1 MKTWQQTAQRLP
13 VRVRPMRGETVIS
26 YVFRLADANDLARP
40 TILLGAL
47 GRPTRGLTRSLVND
61 FDIRV
66 NQHSLDRLET
76 FTGIPAARLRKAL
89 PGLHRL
95 DDTLPEEIPAFRP
108 SRAWGLHDYCDQCAA
123 RLPAQHTI
131 RVYSLYFPKL
141 CRKHR
146 VWFADRTDLTNTPEI
161 ITAHRRYGR
170 LLAATGDRQWAYGQ
184 LHRATQIIMDWA
196 PHSYR
201 LVPRL
206 HERWEARGKALPG
219 FHTPHNPTHLL
230 VYPEA
235 VALTEVFCD
244 LEWRRHIAMV
254 REFQTANFYQ
264 HVAKRLNQPPDFARW
279 LERPWTRLLRRNYE
293 SVPNPIQRWINE
305 IRHKHAK
312 TRTEFYERHAGFART
327 PFPEIRHFK

>member
-108 SRAWGLHDYCDQCAA
+108 SRAWGLHDYCDPMRCPAA
-123 RLPAQHTI
+123 RAAHDQGLLALFPQALPQAPRLARRQDRPHQHP
-131 RVYSLYFPKL
+131 RDH
-141 CRKHR
+141 HR
-146 VWFADRTDLTNTPEI
+146 PPPLRPTPRR
-161 ITAHRRYGR
+161 HRRPPVGLR
-170 LLAATGDRQWAYGQ
+170 TATPRHPDHHGLGAPQ
-184 LHRATQIIMDWA
+184 L
-196 PHSYR
+196 P
-201 LVPRL
+201 PRS
-206 HERWEARGKALPG
+206 PS
-219 FHTPHNPTHLL
+219 T
-230 VYPEA
+230 
-235 VALTEVFCD
+235 
-244 LEWRRHIAMV
+244 
-254 REFQTANFYQ
+254 
-264 HVAKRLNQPPDFARW
+264 
-279 LERPWTRLLRRNYE
+279 
-293 SVPNPIQRWINE
+293 
-305 IRHKHAK
+305 
-312 TRTEFYERHAGFART
+312 
-327 PFPEIRHFK
+327 

>member
-1 MKTWQQTAQRLP
+1 MPSPTAPRRSPRSISTRSSSTSPLKPSSRRLAHAGQ
-13 VRVRPMRGETVIS
+13 VRNEDLAADRPATTRPRPADARRDGDLLR
-26 YVFRLADANDLARP
+26 FRLADANDLARP

-66 NQHSLDRLET
+66 NQHFLDRLET
-76 FTGIPAARLRKAL
+76 FTEYRQLGSARRSPACTASTTRCPRRFPRSDP
-89 PGLHRL
+89 PGLGAC
-95 DDTLPEEIPAFRP
+95 TTTAT
-108 SRAWGLHDYCDQCAA
+108 QCAA

-146 VWFADRTDLTNTPEI
+146 VWLADRTDLTNTPEI

-184 LHRATQIIMDWA
+184 LHRATQIIMDWV

-219 FHTPHNPTHLL
+219 FLL
-230 VYPEA
+230 S
-235 VALTEVFCD
+235 CG
-244 LEWRRHIAMV
+244 
-254 REFQTANFYQ
+254 N
-264 HVAKRLNQPPDFARW
+264 
-279 LERPWTRLLRRNYE
+279 
-293 SVPNPIQRWINE
+293 
-305 IRHKHAK
+305 
-312 TRTEFYERHAGFART
+312 
-327 PFPEIRHFK
+327 

>member
-1 MKTWQQTAQRLP
+1 MKAWQQTAQQLP
-13 VRVRPMRGETVIS
+13 VRVRPVRGETVIS

-66 NQHSLDRLET
+66 NPHALNRLET
-76 FTGIPAARLRKAL
+76 FTGIPTARLRKAL

-108 SRAWGLHDYCDQCAA
+108 SRAWNLHDYCDQCAA
-123 RLPAQHTI
+123 RLSPQHTI
-131 RVYSLYFPKL
+131 RVYTLYFPKL

-146 VWFADRTDLTNTPEI
+146 VWLASKTDLTNTPEI
-161 ITAHRRYGR
+161 VTAHRRYGR
-170 LLAATGDRQWAYGQ
+170 LLAATGDRQWTDLQ
-184 LHRATQIIMDWA
+184 LHRATWIVMDWA

-201 LVPRL
+201 YAPRL
-206 HERWEARGKALPG
+206 HERWEARGKTLPG
-219 FHTPHNPTHLL
+219 FHSAHKPTRLL

-235 VALTEVFCD
+235 IALAEIFCD
-244 LEWRRHIAMV
+244 LEWRRHVAMV
-254 REFQTANFYQ
+254 RELQMTNFYS
-264 HVAKRLNQPPDFARW
+264 HVAKRLNQPPDFAHW
-279 LERPWTRLLRRNYE
+279 LDRPWFRRLHRNYE
-293 SVPNPIQRWINE
+293 SVPNPLQRWVADVRREHSKI
-305 IRHKHAK
+305 
-312 TRTEFYERHAGFART
+312 RTEFYERHSGFAPT